1 MFGVMALFERPDLYA
16 LEIRKEMVKLGANQE
31 DFNLITDDVVFK
43 GIKQWELPE
52 LVAWALMQQRKK

>member
-1 MFGVMALFERPDLYA
+1 MFGIMALFERPDLYA

-31 DFNLITDDVVFK
+31 DFNLITDNVVFK

-52 LVAWALMQQRKK
+52 HVAWALMQ